1 MPVKKSIVLTFSFL
15 VCFSIIETNGQVSA
29 VTIKK
34 GNSGWQLLVSGHP
47 FYVKGVV
54 GDSYL
59 EKIKE
64 NGGNSIRTGS
74 KKEQLDN
81 VSNLKLNAL
90 GNLPARAERD
100 GMNYNDT
107 SEIRK
112 QTEKIITIIE
122 RIKNHPA
129 VFMWVIGNELDYIP
143 PLSEKDFIFNVDT
156 LILPFYGNKAE
167 VIAEKSGIY
176 FTDSLKVFVDG

>member
-1 MPVKKSIVLTFSFL
+1 
-15 VCFSIIETNGQVSA
+15 
-29 VTIKK
+29 
-34 GNSGWQLLVSGHP
+34 
-47 FYVKGVV
+47 
-54 GDSYL
+54 
-59 EKIKE
+59 
-64 NGGNSIRTGS
+64 
-74 KKEQLDN
+74 
-81 VSNLKLNAL
+81 
-90 GNLPARAERD
+90 
-100 GMNYNDT
+100 MNYNDT

-156 LILPFYGNKAE
+156 LILPFYDNKAE